1 MALLFWIVAGLL
13 AAAAAAAVGLRA
25 RAAAKGAQGA
35 EDPALGVYRRQLS
48 EIDDLAARG
57 LLGAEEHRA
66 AFAEAGRR
74 LLAESDRAAVAE
86 TAPAKPRRGL
96 ILAGVAAA
104 LAASLGLYVL
114 LGSPGAPDQPFA
126 SRLAAW
132 RNGDPTQLK
141 APEMAAVL
149 KVLTRQRPNDPQG
162 FEYLARA
169 SLAANDPVG
178 AVEALRKA
186 IRLTPA
192 NAELHAMLGEALI
205 AASEDKVASPAALA
219 AFRQAVALDPGNL
232 AARFF
237 LARARVE
244 AGDAAGGVAE
254 WRAMQQGMAPNDPRR
269 QMLDAEIAKV
279 SAGPQAQAIAQA
291 GAPEQAQFIRG
302 MVANLAARLKTA
314 PDDPDGWAR
323 LVRAYGVLGDKSAQA
338 QALDGARKAL
348 AGRPADLAKVE
359 AEAKAKAR

>member
-1 MALLFWIVAGLL
+1 LAWLFWIVAGLL
-13 AAAAAAAVGLRA
+13 AAAAAAAVALRA
-25 RAAAKGAQGA
+25 RAAARGAEGA

-57 LLGAEEHRA
+57 LLGPEEHRA

-74 LLAESDRAAVAE
+74 LLAESDRAAVGDVAPK
-86 TAPAKPRRGL
+86 TAPRRL
-96 ILAGVAAA
+96 ILAAVAGAVLVA
-104 LAASLGLYVL
+104 LGLYVV
-114 LGSPGAPDQPFA
+114 LGSPGAPDQPFRA
-126 SRLAAW
+126 RLAAW
-132 RNGDPTQLK
+132 RSGDPSQLK

-149 KVLTRQRPNDPQG
+149 KTMTRQRPNDPQG

-178 AVEALRKA
+178 AVEALRTA
-186 IRLTPA
+186 IRLSPD

-205 AASEDKVASPAALA
+205 AATEDNAVTPAALN
-219 AFRQAVALDPGNL
+219 AFRQAVALDPQNL

-237 LARARVE
+237 LARARIE
-244 AGDAAGGVAE
+244 GGDAAGGVAE

-279 SAGPQAQAIAQA
+279 MAGPQAQAIAQA
-291 GAPEQAQFIRG
+291 SAPEQAQFIRG

-323 LVRAYGVLGDKSAQA
+323 LVRAYGVLGDKAAQS

-348 AGRPADLAKVE
+348 AGHPADLGKVE
-359 AEAKAKAR
+359 AEASGGR